1 MTTSPSTVSTVSTI
15 GEAMVVLLPESQLPV
30 AEAREYRTGVGGAE
44 FNVASSLARLG
55 VPTHWISRLGDDG
68 FGDYVLDTA
77 RHDGVLVDA
86 VERDDTRPTGL
97 YVKETVVAEDG
108 DRRPRMH
115 YYRSGSAASV
125 LGPAT
130 LHHATTRT
138 AIGASAIVH
147 TTGITPAL
155 SASTAELVGGLS
167 AALAPGAVLS
177 VDLNFRP
184 RLWEGRSTAPLHRLL
199 DQASVLFLGVDEAEL
214 FFGHADAGRLFAEL
228 PALRRIVR
236 KDEAN
241 VATTIHRDDQA
252 AGTEVRSL
260 AVDVVETVG
269 AGDAFAAGYLAGLA
283 TGFTDAACT
292 RLGHAVA
299 ASTLICHGDR
309 PELVPDTDG
318 ISTIVEADEAQW
330 ASWRISPD
338 IPLPWT
344 TATAQGMID
353 A

>member
-1 MTTSPSTVSTVSTI
+1 MTTSPSTVSTI

-55 VPTHWISRLGDDG
+55 IPTHWISRVGDDG
-68 FGDYVLDTA
+68 FGDYILDTA
-77 RHDGVLVDA
+77 RHDGVLTDG
-86 VERDDTRPTGL
+86 VERDAGHPTGL
-97 YVKETVVAEDG
+97 YVKETVTTADG

-115 YYRSGSAASV
+115 YYRSGSAASR
-125 LGPAT
+125 LGAST
-130 LHHATTRT
+130 LQRATTRS
-138 AIGASAIVH
+138 ALDASAIVH

-155 SASTAELVGGLS
+155 SASTAELAGALG

-199 DQASVLFLGVDEAEL
+199 DQATVLFLGVDESEL
-214 FFGHADAGRLFAEL
+214 FFGHADAARLFAEL

-241 VATTIHRDDQA
+241 VATTIHRDDVS
-252 AGTEVRSL
+252 AGSEVRSL
-260 AVDVVETVG
+260 SVDVVETVG

-283 TGFTDAACT
+283 SGLSDTDCT

-309 PELVPDTDG
+309 PELVPDEAG
-318 ISTIVEADEAQW
+318 IRTIIESDDAEW

-338 IPLPWT
+338 APLPWT
-344 TATAQGMID
+344 TVAARGMID

>member
-1 MTTSPSTVSTVSTI
+1 MTTSPSTVSTI
-15 GEAMVVLLPESQLPV
+15 GEAMVVLLPEGQLPL

-55 VPTHWISRLGDDG
+55 IPTHWISRVGEDG
-68 FGDYVLDTA
+68 FGDYVLETA

-86 VERDDTRPTGL
+86 VERDQNRPTGL
-97 YVKETVVAEDG
+97 YIKETVVTADG

-115 YYRSGSAASV
+115 YYRSGSAASQ
-125 LGPAT
+125 LGEATLGHPAT
-130 LHHATTRT
+130 RHALDT
-138 AIGASAIVH
+138 SAIVH

-155 SASTAELVGGLS
+155 SASTAGLVGGLG
-167 AALAPGAVLS
+167 AAVAHGAVLS

-214 FFGHADAGRLFAEL
+214 FFGHADAARLFAEL
-228 PALRRIVR
+228 PALHRIVR

-241 VATTIHRDDQA
+241 VATTIHRDDPEA
-252 AGTEVRSL
+252 STEVRSL
-260 AVDVVETVG
+260 SVEVVETVG

-283 TGFTDAACT
+283 SDLSDAACT

-309 PELVPDTDG
+309 PELVPDADG
-318 ISTIVEADEAQW
+318 IRTIIEVDDAEWGA
-330 ASWRISPD
+330 WRISPD
-338 IPLPWT
+338 RPLPWT
-344 TATAQGMID
+344 TLAAHGMID